1 MTQFTFDKAHS
12 NMNFKIK
19 HLMVSTAKGEFE
31 DFNVDVQGDINDL
44 STLKFDVDVN
54 VDSINTS
61 NADRDA
67 HLKNEDFFKT
77 SEHPKM
83 TFTTKEVE
91 VDGDELKVKGDFTL
105 LGHTQE
111 EVIEVEYNGQSKD
124 PMAGNTITGFDF
136 EGEINREDYGL
147 NFNAPLETGGV
158 MLGKKVK
165 FHGSLEF
172 QISE

>member
-1 MTQFTFDKAHS
+1 
-12 NMNFKIK
+12 
-19 HLMVSTAKGEFE
+19 
-31 DFNVDVQGDINDL
+31 
-44 STLKFDVDVN
+44 
-54 VDSINTS
+54 
-61 NADRDA
+61 
-67 HLKNEDFFKT
+67 
-77 SEHPKM
+77 M